1 MYEMNHDDF
10 HPLTRDYIDS
20 FVPSDSGLFM
30 LAIRLV
36 SGNYQTFFTS
46 QSDNLYVS
54 LQKIIDGDI
63 LQLPGEIEEYLEK
76 YQCYVT
82 YFVECNILQRPE
94 INKMLNQTADPVTR
108 LKIINSN

>member
-1 MYEMNHDDF
+1 MYEMNHDAF
-10 HPLTRDYIDS
+10 YPLTRDHIDS
-20 FVPSDSGLFM
+20 FVPSDAGLYM

-36 SGNYQTFFTS
+36 SGNYQTFFTN
-46 QSDNLYVS
+46 QSENLYSS
-54 LQKIIDGDI
+54 LQKIINGDVSH
-63 LQLPGEIEEYLEK
+63 LPEEIEEYLVK

-94 INKMLNQTADPVTR
+94 IHKMLNQTADPVTR